1 MRADVAL
8 AAVVSPSLRDLLLL
22 CGWSSGRDMGRCV
35 GDRRQGLCVSRPCSD
50 SRGRRML
57 WYIHFTARDIESP
70 PRCCNENSSSY
81 ASSHSPPAPCAAA
94 LSTTDGLTFAPAKPT
109 SFLGCLT
116 DFTLRRRQPCRL
128 ATPKRTRATLPPE
141 TADGWV
147 TSLRC

>member
-1 MRADVAL
+1 MVYTLYCLRYRVTTTMLQREFKQLREL
-8 AAVVSPSLRDLLLL
+8 A
-22 CGWSSGRDMGRCV
+22 
-35 GDRRQGLCVSRPCSD
+35 
-50 SRGRRML
+50 
-57 WYIHFTARDIESP
+57 FTARAV
-70 PRCCNENSSSY
+70 CCS
-81 ASSHSPPAPCAAA
+81 

-128 ATPKRTRATLPPE
+128 ATPKGTRATLPPE